1 MFARAK
7 LGADLDIDSG
17 ARVALCFGRHDVALR
32 IACLTFH
39 RIREHL
45 ASDRLTGGVVTP
57 NNRSDNSVYRT

>member
-45 ASDRLTGGVVTP
+45 ASDRLTGGL
-57 NNRSDNSVYRT
+57 